1 MAKLAGTQTEYDT
14 ATLREYALTNMKAVL
29 VGLRTY
35 DRQSIPADRA
45 KAVSASVGWRHDRLE
60 AAARWAQIAE
70 ALREDPK

>member
-1 MAKLAGTQTEYDT
+1 MAKVMGVSAETDS

-45 KAVSASVGWRHDRLE
+45 KAVSAAVGWRHDRLE

-70 ALREDPK
+70 ALREDAK